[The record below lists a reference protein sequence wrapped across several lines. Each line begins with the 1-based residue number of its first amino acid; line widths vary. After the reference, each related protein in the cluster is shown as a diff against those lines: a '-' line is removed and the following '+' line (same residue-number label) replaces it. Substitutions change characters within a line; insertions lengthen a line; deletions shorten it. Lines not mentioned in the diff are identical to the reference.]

1 MNEDKTWSIEHEGP
15 LNKNNIVFKTGL
27 VKKSIDT
34 DDYDNAETW
43 EELDKFD
50 NTHESESKDMDDMWV
65 CNYCGS
71 ENVFESAFIPM
82 NHSGY
87 ENSIPILSLDNII
100 WPKYEEYTSD
110 CCDSFDYPLRY
121 SEWEEQIIEECN
133 GNKDKYIAI
142 LDGSRAW
149 MKNKKH

>member
-1 MNEDKTWSIEHEGP
+1 MMNEDKTWSIEHEGP

-27 VKKSIDT
+27 VKNPKT
-34 DDYDNAETW
+34 
-43 EELDKFD
+43 
-50 NTHESESKDMDDMWV
+50 KDEDIWV

-71 ENVFESAFIPM
+71 EEVYEEAFVPM
-82 NHSGY
+82 N
-87 ENSIPILSLDNII
+87 NVKLDWDRII
-100 WPKYEEYTSD
+100 WPKNTAYTSD

-142 LDGSRAW
+142 LDGSRA
-149 MKNKKH
+149 

>member
-27 VKKSIDT
+27 VKNPKT
-34 DDYDNAETW
+34 
-43 EELDKFD
+43 
-50 NTHESESKDMDDMWV
+50 KDEDIWV

-110 CCDSFDYPLRY
+110 CCDSFDYPLKY

-142 LDGSRAW
+142 LDGSRA
-149 MKNKKH
+149 